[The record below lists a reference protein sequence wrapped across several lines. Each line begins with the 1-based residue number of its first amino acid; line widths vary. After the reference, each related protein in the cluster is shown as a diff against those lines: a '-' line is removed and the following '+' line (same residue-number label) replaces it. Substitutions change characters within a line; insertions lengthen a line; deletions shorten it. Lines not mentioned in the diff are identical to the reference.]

1 MVTTSLFDRRLGRW
15 CPGRRRCRLRVGE
28 RGQALPLICF
38 FMVSVIAFA
47 GLAVDVGNAYV
58 QRRSV
63 QNVADAAALAGA
75 AAIPAGTYTPAA
87 QQMAAKNDKPG
98 DAVSVSFNGTDT
110 VTVTVQRTAPTFLL
124 RVLGKTSIPVSA
136 TAKATIETVGAVKG
150 HVSPYAVTVQT
161 YANGTGTTLFKENQ
175 PGAYGTIDLPTT
187 DNTSGG
193 SCSGNTNKGTPSN
206 IAPELADQLPAGL
219 LVVGGCLSVKSGAS
233 QPSANIVN
241 QIPPGNNLMSQ
252 DLQSLGN
259 DQYRVIPQAWDDSNG
274 LPPRLMYIPIV
285 DQLPAGNGQ
294 STIVSFAWFYMT
306 SATGGGS
313 GLTINGQFIGMQL
326 PANGQTGQY
335 QPGVKGQVLAVELTG

>member
-1 MVTTSLFDRRLGRW
+1 MVAVSLLGGR
-15 CPGRRRCRLRVGE
+15 CGRRQRQARRSCEG
-28 RGQALPLICF
+28 GQALPLICF
-38 FMVSVIAFA
+38 FMITVIAFA

-75 AAIPAGTYTPAA
+75 AAIPAGTYTAAA
-87 QQMAAKNDKPG
+87 QQMAAKNDKAG
-98 DAVSVSFNGTDT
+98 DTVSVSFNGTDT

-124 RVLGKTSIPVSA
+124 RVLGKNSIPVSA
-136 TAKATIETVGAVKG
+136 TAKATIEAVGAVKG
-150 HVSPYAVTVQT
+150 HVSPYAVTVQS

-187 DNTSGG
+187 DNTTGG
-193 SCSGNTNKGTPSN
+193 SCAGNTNKGTPSN
-206 IAPELADQLPAGL
+206 IASELADQLPAGL

-241 QIPPGNNLMSQ
+241 QIPPGNGNMSQ
-252 DLQSLGN
+252 DLQDLGN
-259 DQYRVIPQAWDDSNG
+259 GQYQVIPQSWDDSNG

-285 DQLPAGNGQ
+285 DQLPSGNGQ

-313 GLTINGQFIGMQL
+313 GLTINGQYVTLQL
-326 PANGQTGQY
+326 PAAGQTSQY